1 MKRNFSKSVS
11 REKVDKVDRKA
22 TVSGGSLKEKSTKKR
37 LSIYDDFDDDEM
49 DEFDPKSNRNQKLKR

>member
-1 MKRNFSKSVS
+1 MKRNFSKSVN
-11 REKVDKVDRKA
+11 REKIDKVDRKA
-22 TVSGGSLKEKSTKKR
+22 TVSGGSLKEKSTKRR

>member
-22 TVSGGSLKEKSTKKR
+22 TVSGGSLKEKSTKRR
-37 LSIYDDFDDDEM
+37 LSIYDDFDEDEM

>member
-11 REKVDKVDRKA
+11 REKIDKVDRKA
-22 TVSGGSLKEKSTKKR
+22 TVSGGSLKEKSTKRR

>member
-11 REKVDKVDRKA
+11 REKIDKVDRKA
-22 TVSGGSLKEKSTKKR
+22 TVSGGSLKEKSTKRR

-49 DEFDPKSNRNQKLKR
+49 DEFDPKSNRNQRLKR

>member
-1 MKRNFSKSVS
+1 MKRNFSKSVN

-22 TVSGGSLKEKSTKKR
+22 TISGGSLKEKSTKRR

-49 DEFDPKSNRNQKLKR
+49 DEPDPRFSRNVKTKR